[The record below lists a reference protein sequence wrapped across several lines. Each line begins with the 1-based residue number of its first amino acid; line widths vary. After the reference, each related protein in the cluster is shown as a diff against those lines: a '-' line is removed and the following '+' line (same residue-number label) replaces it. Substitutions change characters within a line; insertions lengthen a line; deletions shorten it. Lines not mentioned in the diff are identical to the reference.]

1 MRGRLLLVSGF
12 VGWFK
17 KDVMLDS
24 DRYWD
29 CLDQAVQASTGGRT
43 DEALAWIDE
52 ALKHNPEGAEAL
64 NGRGEILWEQGRLE
78 PALREFDRAAEMA
91 PEFFPAQL
99 NRIELLIEEFQ
110 EQDEALDRADELLGR
125 SLEGGIEAEVY
136 YLKAKAFF
144 YLDDLEGALFLL
156 RRALQVQGE
165 VGVYRGFEGQVLFEL
180 GQFGPALRSLEKSDA
195 LEPEVGHTLYHLAL
209 VHEHQGEFPLAES
222 FFERAA
228 ALQPGLYPMPVRMP
242 SQEFDEAARAAV
254 DELPDRIR
262 QYIANC
268 PILIQDLPAEQLV
281 RHENLSP
288 QILGLF
294 TGVPAT
300 EAGAAAAGGSAQ
312 PLDVDHVMLFKRN
325 LEKVA
330 GSVEELIEQVQI
342 TVRHEIGHYLGLGEE
357 DLERLGLG

>member
-1 MRGRLLLVSGF
+1 
-12 VGWFK
+12 
-17 KDVMLDS
+17 MLDS

-29 CLDQAVQASTGGRT
+29 CLDQAVQASSGGRT
-43 DEALAWIDE
+43 DEALAWIEE
-52 ALKHNPEGAEAL
+52 ALKHNPSGSEAL
-64 NGRGEILWEQGRLE
+64 NGRGEILWEQGRME

-91 PEFFPAQL
+91 PDFFPAQL

-110 EQDEALDRADELLGR
+110 EQDEALDRADELLAG
-125 SLEGGIEAEVY
+125 SLDVGIEAEVY

-180 GQFGPALRSLEKSDA
+180 GQFGPALRSLEKSDS

-209 VHEHQGEFPLAES
+209 VHEHLGEYEQAECVAVGLPLVAG
-222 FFERAA
+222 
-228 ALQPGLYPMPVRMP
+228 ALQPGLYPGPVRM
-242 SQEFDEAARAAV
+242 SAEEFEAAARDAV
-254 DELPDRIR
+254 DELPEQIGR
-262 QYIANC
+262 YIANC
-268 PILIQDLPAEQLV
+268 PILIEDLPGESLV
-281 RHENLSP
+281 RGENLSP

-300 EAGAAAAGGSAQ
+300 EAGSAASGGSSQ
-312 PLDVDHVMLFKRN
+312 PIDVDHVLLFKRN

-330 GSVEELIEQVQI
+330 SSREELVEQIQI
-342 TVRHEIGHYLGLGEE
+342 TVRHEIGHYLGLEE
-357 DLERLGLG
+357 DDLERLGLG